1 MQSRLGPNLIHGL
14 ARNGFDKQSWI
25 EEAGRHI
32 RSASIL
38 RASRK
43 RRKAALA
50 RNPQLGLKNVMA
62 MDAAVHSSFLLLSYS
77 VELFLKAGLTRAYI
91 GCSQDLF
98 NRDVRRFGHNLVKL
112 AREIEYPLQSRTK
125 KDLRDLQKIILS
137 EGRYPFLSVD
147 SVQHRKKVNQRAH
160 KFWSDEKFREIQ
172 GLSESIRKHVQKI
185 DGDSAD
191 PATFRNAAID
201 DDGYFSFRC
210 GGRLTPRITVK
221 YSSLQRSSRTNNKRA
236 LKRLVISHFQNPLI
250 AHFWDS
256 ASYQCV
262 KL

>member
-1 MQSRLGPNLIHGL
+1 MQSRLRTNLIRGS
-14 ARNGFDKQSWI
+14 ARDGFDKQSWI
-25 EEAGRHI
+25 EEADRHI

-43 RRKAALA
+43 RRRAALA
-50 RNPQLGLKNVMA
+50 RNPQLGVNNVMA

-77 VELFLKAGLTRAYI
+77 VELFLKAGLTRAYF

-98 NRDVRRFGHNLVKL
+98 KRDGKRFSHNLVKL
-112 AREIEYPLQSRTK
+112 AGEIAYPLSSKTK

-147 SVQHRKKVNQRAH
+147 SVQQRKKVNQRAH
-160 KFWSDEKFREIQ
+160 KFWSDERFREVQ
-172 GLSESIRKHVQKI
+172 ELSKSIRKHVQRI

-191 PATFRNAAID
+191 PSTFRNAAID

-210 GGRLTPRITVK
+210 GGRLPPRITVK
-221 YSSLQRSSRTNNKRA
+221 YSSLQRSARTNNKMA
-236 LKRLVISHFQNPLI
+236 LKRLVTSHFQNPLI

-256 ASYQCV
+256 AFYQCV